1 MEDVKVS
8 TFSQILLWFGAAV
21 SIAEIITGTLLAPL
35 GLVQGMEAILLGHL
49 IGAAILFP
57 AGYIGAHSGLS
68 ASRSVRISFGIYGSY
83 AFSVLNVLQLVGW
96 TAIMIVSGAKALDGV
111 TEVLWHMQS
120 EAMGCLLIGGLICLW
135 ILLGIKG
142 LERVNIVIMALLF
155 ASTAVLGAVVFG
167 HMGEVLPITAESITF
182 GEAVELNVVMGLSWL
197 PLISDYTRYLRYKG
211 MGTLGSVS
219 GYISGSVFM
228 FSIGLGAAIYAGTS
242 DISSILLAVGMG
254 LTALLI
260 VVLSTVTT
268 TFLDA
273 FSAGVSLANLYEGLS
288 EKWAAIAIAVIGTVM
303 AVFISMDQYE
313 NFLYF
318 IGSVFAPLFAILFV
332 DYYLLGR
339 QTIDGAC
346 QIDMRNILLWIIGFV
361 AYHCLVDSS
370 TIVGITLPVMM
381 GTGILAF
388 AVGSVS
394 RSRAAGLDRK

>member
-1 MEDVKVS
+1 MEEIKVS

-21 SIAEIITGTLLAPL
+21 SIAEIITGALLAPL
-35 GLVQGMEAILLGHL
+35 GLEQGMAAILLGHL

-57 AGYIGAHSGLS
+57 AGYIGARSGLS
-68 ASRSVRISFGIYGSY
+68 ASRSVRISFGTYGSY

-120 EAMGCLLIGGLICLW
+120 EALGCLLIGGLICLW
-135 ILLGIKG
+135 LLFGIKG
-142 LERVNIVIMALLF
+142 LARVNIAIITVLF
-155 ASTAVLGAVVFG
+155 AATAVLGVVVFG
-167 HMGEVLPITAESITF
+167 HIGAVLPTTAESITF

-197 PLISDYTRYLRYKG
+197 PLIADYTRYLRHQG

-219 GYISGSVFM
+219 GYICGSVFM

-254 LTALLI
+254 MTALFI

-288 EKWAAIAIAVIGTVM
+288 EKWAAIVIAVIGTVM
-303 AVFISMDQYE
+303 AIFISMDQYE

-318 IGSVFAPLFAILFV
+318 IGAVFAPLFAILFV
-332 DYYLLGR
+332 DYYILGR
-339 QTIDGAC
+339 QAVDGSCRIDV
-346 QIDMRNILLWIIGFV
+346 RNILLWLIGFV
-361 AYHCLVDSS
+361 AYRWLVDTS
-370 TIVGITLPVMM
+370 TIVGITLPVMV
-381 GTGILAF
+381 GTGILTMV
-388 AVGSVS
+388 VGKLG
-394 RSRAAGLDRK
+394 RPEAR